1 MYLQKTNPRCEA
13 FFQCPK
19 RAATQEDQVWY
30 DSKPLGVNKL
40 GGMMKDHP
48 KLASLSKTITP
59 IIVSGRLQS
68 PCGQTRKFHRDTS
81 WRSRDIA
88 VKPASEITMPAIW
101 VTKSELVRISF
112 PVRWMECHRN
122 LNTRVLLMLPRALFL
137 PWIRFRL
144 LFIHENNAA
153 DCQVSATSLKQPVF

>member
-1 MYLQKTNPRCEA
+1 MYLQKTNPCCEA
-13 FFQCPK
+13 FFQYPK

-48 KLASLSKTITP
+48 KLASLSKP

-68 PCGQTRKFHRDTS
+68 PCGQTRKFQRDTS
-81 WRSRDIA
+81 WRSRYIV
-88 VKPASEITMPAIW
+88 VKPVSEITMPALW
-101 VTKSELVRISF
+101 VTKSELVPISF
-112 PVRWMECHRN
+112 PVRWIECHSN
-122 LNTRVLLMLPRALFL
+122 LNTRVLLMLPPRAMFL

-144 LFIHENNAA
+144 LFIHET
-153 DCQVSATSLKQPVF
+153 QRSRLSSISHKP